1 MDGLVPLLAIEDL
14 QVEYAT
20 RAGAARAVNGVSLTL
35 DPNECLGL
43 VGESGCGKST
53 VAMAVLRVLPGNGR
67 IVGGRIVLEGIDLAA
82 LSARELRR
90 IRWER
95 LALVPQSSMNALD
108 PVYRVG
114 DQIAEA
120 ILAHRRTGSADARR
134 AAADLLGLAE
144 VHRERVAHY
153 PHELSGGTRQRVAIA
168 MALALDPTLL
178 VADEPTTGL
187 DVIVQ
192 DQILR
197 RLRELRR
204 DRGMAMLL
212 ITHDMGVVAENC
224 DRVAVMYAGRVV
236 EQGAVAPVFAEPLHP
251 YTMGLKNAFPN
262 LLAEAAELISIPG
275 SPPSA
280 IAPAPGCRFAA
291 RCPFVQDRCW
301 TTDPPLVEGAP
312 GHWTACH
319 RWPEA
324 AELRARARAST
335 TWQAA

>member
-1 MDGLVPLLAIEDL
+1 MPLLAIERL
-14 QVEYAT
+14 RVEYAT
-20 RAGAARAVNGVSLTL
+20 RAGVARAVDDVSLAL
-35 DPNECLGL
+35 DANECLGL

-53 VAMAVLRVLPGNGR
+53 LALAVLRVLPPNGR
-67 IVGGRIVLEGIDLAA
+67 IAAGRIVFEDTDLAA
-82 LSARELRR
+82 LSPRDLRR

-108 PVYRVG
+108 PVYSIG
-114 DQIAEA
+114 DQISEA
-120 ILAHRRTGSADARR
+120 IRAHRRTGRAEARR
-134 AAADLLGLAE
+134 DAGDLLGLAE
-144 VHRERVAHY
+144 VHRERLTHY

-168 MALALDPTLL
+168 MALALDPVLL

-236 EQGAVAPVFAEPLHP
+236 EHGAVGPVFAEPLHP
-251 YTMGLKNAFPN
+251 YTMGLRNAFPN
-262 LLAEAAELISIPG
+262 LLAEATELISIPG

-280 IAPAPGCRFAA
+280 IAPLPGCRFAD
-291 RCPFVQDRCW
+291 RCPFVQDRCR
-301 TTDPPLVEGAP
+301 TADPPLVEGAP
-312 GHWTACH
+312 GHWTACI

-324 AELRARARAST
+324 AEVRARARASE
-335 TWQAA
+335 TWQTA

>member
-1 MDGLVPLLAIEDL
+1 MPLLSIEHVS
-14 QVEYAT
+14 VEYQT
-20 RAGAARAVNGVSLTL
+20 RAGVARALDDVSLTL
-35 DPNECLGL
+35 EANACLGL

-53 VAMAVLRVLPGNGR
+53 LALAVLRVLPANGR
-67 IVGGRIVLEGIDLAA
+67 IAAGRIVLEGTDVTA
-82 LSARELRR
+82 LSRRDLRR
-90 IRWER
+90 LRWER

-108 PVYRVG
+108 PVYSIG

-120 ILAHRRTGSADARR
+120 IHAHRRTPAAEARR
-134 AAADLLGLAE
+134 AASDLLALVE
-144 VHRERVAHY
+144 VHRERIDHY

-168 MALALDPTLL
+168 MALALGPALL

-212 ITHDMGVVAENC
+212 VTHDMGVVAENC
-224 DRVAVMYAGRVV
+224 DRVAVMYSGRVV

-251 YTMGLKNAFPN
+251 YTMGLRNAFPN
-262 LLAEAAELISIPG
+262 LLAESAELVSIPG
-275 SPPSA
+275 SPPNLIEP
-280 IAPAPGCRFAA
+280 IAGCRFAG
-291 RCPFVQDRCW
+291 RCPFVQDRCR

-312 GHWTACH
+312 GHWTACL
-319 RWPEA
+319 RWQEA
-324 AELRARARAST
+324 PRLRDLARSAA
-335 TWQAA
+335 TWQVAS